1 MTSTDDPALRDRRLD
16 LVRLH
21 MQSEND
27 LDFETTMATFAHPR
41 YELVATGQVYDGP
54 DEVAEY
60 YRTSR
65 SAFPDQRNENTVLT
79 SGEDT
84 VVAEFDL
91 LGTHLGPLGGIP
103 PTGRTFR
110 CRMCALFLFAPGDDR
125 IIGERVYFDQSTILR
140 QLTEDPA
147 RADD

>member
-65 SAFPDQRNENTVLT
+65 SAESLRA
-79 SGEDT
+79 GR
-84 VVAEFDL
+84 
-91 LGTHLGPLGGIP
+91 GGFRE
-103 PTGRTFR
+103 GRIRRPR
-110 CRMCALFLFAPGDDR
+110 CPRR
-125 IIGERVYFDQSTILR
+125 K
-140 QLTEDPA
+140 
-147 RADD
+147 

>member
-1 MTSTDDPALRDRRLD
+1 MTRPDNPALRDRRLD
-16 LVRLH
+16 LVHLH
-21 MQSEND
+21 MQSENN
-27 LDFETTMATFAHPR
+27 LDFGTTMATFSHPR

-84 VVAEFDL
+84 VIAEFDL
-91 LGTHLGPLGGIP
+91 LGTHLGPLGGTP
-103 PTGRTFR
+103 PTGRAFR
-110 CRMCALFLFAPGDDR
+110 CRMCALFLFAPGGDL
-125 IIGERVYFDQSTILR
+125 IIGERVYFDQSTILN
-140 QLTEDPA
+140 QLTGAPG
-147 RADD
+147 

>member
-1 MTSTDDPALRDRRLD
+1 MTRTEDPALRDRRLEI
-16 LVRLH
+16 VRLH

-27 LDFETTMATFAHPR
+27 LDFATTMDTFTHPH
-41 YELVATGQVYDGP
+41 YELVATGRVYDGP

-65 SAFPDQRNENTVLT
+65 SAFPDQRNDNVILT
-79 SGEDT
+79 SGEDA
-84 VVAEFDL
+84 VIAEFDL
-91 LGTHLGPLGGIP
+91 LGTHLGELGGIP

-110 CRMCALFLFAPGDDR
+110 CRMCALFLFAPGDER

-140 QLTEDPA
+140 QLKGDPA